1 MKKNTKI
8 KFLLILALFVLFIFN
23 SHSVVNADTTY
34 KSGDYSYTVSNNK
47 AKITKYDGSSST
59 VNIPSKLDK
68 YTVAEIG
75 YQAFENCKE
84 IENIT
89 IPESI
94 EKIDEFAFSGCNF
107 TTVKFADNCK
117 ITEFGGFADM
127 SNLKS
132 INIPNNVK
140 KINASALRN
149 AKALKTITIS
159 SSVTEIDY
167 CAFQNCTGISTM
179 NIPTNVSKI
188 DEYAFS
194 GCNFTTVKF
203 ADNCKITEFGGFRDM
218 SNLKSI
224 NIPNN
229 VKKIAAYALRNDK
242 ALKTIT
248 IPASV
253 VEIDY
258 CAFQNCTGLSTITI
272 PRRVEKIDEYAFSGC
287 EFNTI
292 KFENDCMITEFPMFY
307 DMTTLKGI
315 NIPRSVSSI
324 NNSTFRGDVG
334 LSEIIIPSSV
344 KKIEYQTFKGCSNIT
359 ITIPSNVTE
368 IDEYAFDNTSGLKV
382 KCESGSYAH
391 EYCQKHNINF
401 ELITIEKPKTPID
414 IGECNITGYEAQTY
428 TGKEIKPN
436 LTIKYGNKTLSN
448 GKDYVVE
455 YEDNINIGTAKLTVV
470 GFGDYIGKVEKY
482 FKIIQA
488 PEKKDSNT
496 NITFQ
501 DNYIKTGKTIT
512 IMQNSNGKSVAS
524 IDLAANTVKT
534 AIENKYKGIKIS
546 SELKGNIGTGT
557 TVKLSNGEKITVIYK
572 GDVNGDGKVSIA
584 DAGKMVRV
592 SFGKVKLTEAQKKA
606 GDIGGS
612 KDQVNS
618 ADAGVVVRLLF
629 GGSNSTK
636 AFSKMS
642 EFMPK

>member
-159 SSVTEIDY
+159 SSVTEIGY
-167 CAFQNCTGISTM
+167 CAFQDCTGITTM

-188 DEYAFS
+188 DEFAFS

-229 VKKIAAYALRNDK
+229 VKKLAAYALRNDK

-292 KFENDCMITEFPMFY
+292 KFENDCMITEFPIFY
-307 DMTTLKGI
+307 DMNTLRVI

-324 NNSTFRGDVG
+324 NNSNFRGDVG

-344 KKIEYQTFKGCSNIT
+344 KKIGYNVFSGCANIT
-359 ITIPSNVTE
+359 ITIPSSVTE
-368 IDEYAFDNTSGLKV
+368 IDEYAFDNTSGLKI

-391 EYCQKHNINF
+391 EYCKKHNIEF
-401 ELITIEKPKTPID
+401 ELITIAKPKTPID

-524 IDLAANTVKT
+524 IDLVANTVKT

-572 GDVNGDGKVSIA
+572 GDVNSDGKVSIA
-584 DAGKMVRV
+584 DAGKMVRA
-592 SFGKVKLTEAQKKA
+592 SFGKVKLTEAQQKA
-606 GDIGGS
+606 GDIGGTVNT
-612 KDQVNS
+612 VNS